1 MEKRLAAG
9 FGKGKYKITLNILQ
23 LEKNKEMLTK
33 KKMSGAGQKHKCKT
47 EGVLNMKPKLEQR
60 KQENK

>member
-1 MEKRLAAG
+1 
-9 FGKGKYKITLNILQ
+9 
-23 LEKNKEMLTK
+23 MLTK
-33 KKMSGAGQKHKCKT
+33 KKMRGAGQKHKCKT

>member
-1 MEKRLAAG
+1 MEKWLAAG

-23 LEKNKEMLTK
+23 LEKIKK
-33 KKMSGAGQKHKCKT
+33 CSQKKMSGAGQKHKCKT